1 MAVDNCFVLLIA
13 VASCWWWWFV
23 LVDCCGLLLVVGCRS
38 LLVAGVVGC
47 YFSCIGCCV
56 GYRRRWCSWL
66 VVVSWLIFLVCC
78 CWFVA
83 VCWLI
88 CLGCV
93 LVVG

>member
-56 GYRRRWCSWL
+56 GYRRRSYCLLAVCALL
-66 VVVSWLIFLVCC
+66 VVVVSC
-78 CWFVA
+78 
-83 VCWLI
+83 
-88 CLGCV
+88 
-93 LVVG
+93 